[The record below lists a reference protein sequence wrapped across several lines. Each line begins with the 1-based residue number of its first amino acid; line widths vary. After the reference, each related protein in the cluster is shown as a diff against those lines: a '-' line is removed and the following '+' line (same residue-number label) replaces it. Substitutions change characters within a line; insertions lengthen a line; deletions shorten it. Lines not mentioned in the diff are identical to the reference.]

1 MRKGPDEMMKIL
13 SKLKEDLMPIIKECE
28 KENGISIRKLTIDM
42 VDKPDFVG
50 LEDEDTGTHFYV

>member
-1 MRKGPDEMMKIL
+1 MGKGPDEMMKIL

-28 KENGISIRKLTIDM
+28 KENGISIRKLTVDM

-50 LEDEDTGTHFYV
+50 FEHEDTGIRFYV